1 SHQLTKFRL
10 DTNNSHPGTTDNG
23 RHQET
28 RGRSATVQE
37 TMLKR
42 RKAAMEA
49 RSTRARQQAADRRLA
64 RRQRVKKTKEAFVR
78 VERLVK
84 LGRLKD
90 RDTNRLNR
98 LARRPAAAEPMAP
111 VVTLLPTAAEEAPQ
125 SSAERPILIVRCRGR
140 SAGMDPRI
148 VKALRLF
155 RLTRLNTAVFA
166 KPTPACLSVLR
177 LLDPF
182 VAWGAPDMR
191 SVRELVYKRGRA
203 SGSQSEAGNQ
213 QRPVPITDN
222 AAIEAALGKYGLL
235 CIEDLVH
242 ELATCGPAFVQAAS
256 YLAPMRLKAPLGGWA
271 KAEARFRATRVSRID

>member
-10 DTNNSHPGTTDNG
+10 DTNNSHTETTDNG

-28 RGRSATVQE
+28 RGALLPTVQE

-42 RKAAMEA
+42 RKAAWRPGRRGLDSRRRTGGWPGDSGGPRHQQVEPTGA
-49 RSTRARQQAADRRLA
+49 QASSGRADGSCAA
-64 RRQRVKKTKEAFVR
+64 
-78 VERLVK
+78 
-84 LGRLKD
+84 
-90 RDTNRLNR
+90 N
-98 LARRPAAAEPMAP
+98 
-111 VVTLLPTAAEEAPQ
+111 
-125 SSAERPILIVRCRGR
+125 LIVRCRGR
-140 SAGMDPRI
+140 SAGIGPRI

-222 AAIEAALGKYGLL
+222 AAIEAALGK
-235 CIEDLVH
+235 IRPIVH
-242 ELATCGPAFVQAAS
+242 LRIWCTNWPHCGPAFVQAAS

-271 KAEARFRATRVSRID
+271 KAEARFRGNESQPELIRKRQRLVAVETSTLTACLGR